1 VRPQERE
8 AVLRED
14 APRAQTPKERSQLAD
29 LDEDLRSTPIRG
41 KPLPLRIRNFRPTA
55 EGYLASL
62 GGPLPYMVRLR
73 EIEALTA
80 EHEQALAVARD
91 RLAADVPRERLADV
105 WRELVVGWSFDDVN
119 ELIERHNRWYPVEA
133 RLPMDPRRR
142 DYALV
147 NGRDYRLEP
156 LDAEWALARFPAGD
170 STVRRAAGA

>member
-1 VRPQERE
+1 MRPQDRE

-14 APRAQTPKERSQLAD
+14 APRAQTPRERRQLAD
-29 LDEDLRSTPIRG
+29 LDEDLRSTPLRG
-41 KPLPLRIRNFRPTA
+41 KPLPLRLRNFRPTA
-55 EGYLASL
+55 DGYLSSL

-73 EIEALTA
+73 EIEALTV
-80 EHEQALAVARD
+80 EHEHALAAAHD
-91 RLAADVPRERLADV
+91 RLAADVPGERLDDA
-105 WRELVVGWSFDDVN
+105 WHELVAGWSFDDVN

-156 LDAEWALARFPAGD
+156 LDAAWALARVPAG
-170 STVRRAAGA
+170 R